1 MTLAPEKKER
11 PGPAPGWY
19 DDGSGHQRY
28 WNGAQW
34 SVWLMPP
41 KPTTAPT
48 EKEQRATA
56 VIIVGYILAVLI
68 PLAGFIIGLTQVSRN
83 VHGIR
88 IVWVAVAVF
97 ALGVVLNVA
106 TGA

>member
-1 MTLAPEKKER
+1 MTLGPEKQER
-11 PGPAPGWY
+11 PPGWY

-28 WNGAQW
+28 WNGTQW
-34 SVWLMPP
+34 AVWLTPP
-41 KPTTAPT
+41 KPTAAPR

-56 VIIVGYILAVLI
+56 LIIVGYILAVLF
-68 PLAGFIIGLTQVSRN
+68 PLAGFVIGLTQVSRN

-97 ALGVVLNVA
+97 ALGLVLVA
-106 TGA
+106 AGV